1 MGGRTKMRR
10 AAVVIN
16 FQNLN
21 KTDISQFDNYARHFA
36 RQTFL
41 RSIFETA
48 SVATE
53 GDFFPEQDGRT
64 LCNEFENKG
73 CNFIFDNFS
82 LLLHNIWR
90 VANLVA

>member
-10 AAVVIN
+10 AALVIN

-53 GDFFPEQDGRT
+53 RDFFLERDGRAVR
-64 LCNEFENKG
+64 NEFKNRG
-73 CNFIFDNFS
+73 CNLIFANF
-82 LLLHNIWR
+82 
-90 VANLVA
+90 

>member
-10 AAVVIN
+10 AALVIN

-48 SVATE
+48 SV
-53 GDFFPEQDGRT
+53 FFLKRDGRT
-64 LCNEFENKG
+64 VRNKNENQG
-73 CNFIFDNFS
+73 CNFIFDNF
-82 LLLHNIWR
+82 
-90 VANLVA
+90 